1 MAESGSRLQQS
12 RDFVAERA
20 QRRTYLWPDPLGQSD
35 FSPGCSIIRKYPS
48 YEGYRNPRH
57 SSTFSVNASLRASL
71 VIPTKTKS
79 MKPRYNRFLRSS
91 LAIAALVGFGVAQSI
106 YAASVTWNVAGN
118 GTWDASTGNWSGGS
132 PTANLYVNGDTANFT
147 NTAGGSITLSGTIAP
162 LATNVS
168 AASGTYTFTGTG
180 ITSGTLTKTNAGT
193 LILQNSNSHAGLTT
207 VRGNLTINSG
217 GAITGG
223 GGLTIGGS
231 ATPTGTVQYDSA
243 ATSTFGAITV
253 GAGND
258 GSGNSTLNQTA
269 GTINASSLTLNNAYT
284 GLGAGDINLSGT
296 AILAISGTT
305 IVSNQVANDNTYST
319 ITVGSGTSFSSGSIN
334 MTAAPGT
341 GRNAAGRIT
350 QNGGSVTTGTLNMA
364 QSTSGNTAPRRG
376 EYNLNGGTLNVSSI
390 TQGAGTDTFGTF
402 NFDGG
407 TLKPTANSTTFMQGL
422 TTANVKAGGAKIDTG
437 VYDITIGQALVA
449 DSAAGGLVK
458 DGAGTL
464 TLSNVSTYTGDTL
477 VNNGTLALSSTG
489 GLNFKIGLDGVNNQ
503 INGAGTVSLDGL
515 FTFDLTSAST
525 TIDDSWNIVNVA
537 TLIESFGSNFS
548 IDSFTRNGGG
558 TGAGIWTKVI
568 DLDSRYLFNT
578 SSGVLTVIPE
588 PSAALLGGLGM
599 LALLRRRR
607 A

>member
-1 MAESGSRLQQS
+1 
-12 RDFVAERA
+12 
-20 QRRTYLWPDPLGQSD
+20 
-35 FSPGCSIIRKYPS
+35 
-48 YEGYRNPRH
+48 
-57 SSTFSVNASLRASL
+57 
-71 VIPTKTKS
+71 
-79 MKPRYNRFLRSS
+79 MKPRYNRFLRRS